1 MSGHSKWST
10 IKRKKGAIDSERSK
24 VFQKLAKELYV
35 AAKSGDPNPE
45 NNPGLRMVIEK
56 AKGENMPKANI
67 ESAINKAKNAGNGEN
82 YESVRYEGYGPSG
95 VAIMIDCLTDNKN
108 RTAGFVRSTLT
119 KRGGNLGT
127 DGSVSYLFERKG
139 VLVLEKV
146 YDEDKLMED
155 ILSLDILDFITE
167 DDSYV
172 IYTDSNSFIEVKD
185 ALTNMGYDKFIVSEV
200 TFVPNNYIALDEEAT
215 EKLYQEVN
223 YVGTCPECGSK
234 VKATPNGYFCE
245 NDNCTFAIWPEM
257 RYFKNKIKMTDSK
270 VKDLLSGSGLR
281 CKAKTKDGK
290 EYELIL
296 KLQRNGEYINLV
308 RDDEATQRFYQEDNV
323 VGSCPVC
330 GYDVVER
337 QKGYFCKNED
347 CRFALWKEM
356 RFYDNKVSV
365 TPTKAAKLLEN
376 RALFSNL
383 KNKDGDPYSAYLRIE
398 LNGKYV
404 NLVVDEYVRKK
415 KQG

>member
-56 AKGENMPKANI
+56 AKGENMPKAN
-67 ESAINKAKNAGNGEN
+67 

-139 VLVLEKV
+139 VLVLENV

-200 TFVPNNYIALDEEAT
+200 TFVPNNYMELDEEGT
-215 EKLYQEVN
+215 EKV
-223 YVGTCPECGSK
+223 
-234 VKATPNGYFCE
+234 
-245 NDNCTFAIWPEM
+245 
-257 RYFKNKIKMTDSK
+257 
-270 VKDLLSGSGLR
+270 
-281 CKAKTKDGK
+281 
-290 EYELIL
+290 
-296 KLQRNGEYINLV
+296 INLIDALNDL
-308 RDDEATQRFYQEDNV
+308 DDVQNV
-323 VGSCPVC
+323 
-330 GYDVVER
+330 YH
-337 QKGYFCKNED
+337 
-347 CRFALWKEM
+347 
-356 RFYDNKVSV
+356 
-365 TPTKAAKLLEN
+365 
-376 RALFSNL
+376 NL
-383 KNKDGDPYSAYLRIE
+383 DI
-398 LNGKYV
+398 
-404 NLVVDEYVRKK
+404 
-415 KQG
+415 